1 MDRGTVGCRRVT
13 AHIYQP
19 PLHPRLA
26 CAAKHE
32 DPFKQSGGRRHYDDP
47 QSFSHIGLRESIF
60 GRQSIPDLRATP
72 VGLADGTDGTIAV
85 EVAEGIEVCVTFSF
99 ALCISLA
106 LSVPLPV
113 SFAVTVVKHTLG
125 LGRN

>member
-1 MDRGTVGCRRVT
+1 MGCQRDT

-19 PLHPRLA
+19 PLHPRLD

-32 DPFKQSGGRRHYDDP
+32 DPFKQYGGCRHYDDP
-47 QSFSHIGLRESIF
+47 QNYSHIGLRESVF

-99 ALCISLA
+99 ALCISPA

-113 SFAVTVVKHTLG
+113 SFTVTVV
-125 LGRN
+125 